1 MQSDHE
7 LKVYHRKE
15 KGCSN
20 HGIFME
26 NKNHQGCISW
36 LPNTHL
42 KKPERT
48 YVRKR
53 SKKDPVAPQ
62 EILAIAM
69 TTDFAS
75 EDKSF
80 SDSGFLPDLNVSLWG
95 SYDEF
100 PGFGSQNFGELNNFN
115 GESTQIT
122 GSSATEVV
130 QGIYS
135 SYSELSILPIVA
147 PSTPKLDANAK
158 RRDHE
163 ESQETEEGTNVV
175 SSTGNGERKICAEY
189 HNAKDNLMSSV
200 TSTTSS
206 VRNSKKRKENGS
218 DLNQKPP
225 KKLKKKIHRPKVCGE
240 GRPKRIPKPKTTKC
254 TTSKSDSLKP
264 GTPKPT
270 TPKRVILRKKK
281 SGERKKKNNIK
292 DSDSITN
299 SEEVSVERNDPI
311 VSCRRSLDS
320 AMEKH
325 AEDQCIPHN
334 EMRSGPLEAK
344 TSTQAV
350 NKEAVKSLG
359 DSDSVGNQTGWQ
371 RNSMRIYQMKLRKVR
386 FNEGHFMSIDG
397 WPLPNTCKNKRS
409 KKRNLNKGVH
419 PPTTTEI
426 PPLND
431 ELESVIKTVGKRS
444 KRCPRKFW
452 KPLRACRR
460 QKLACKKKT
469 SESFQRTEA
478 KNDAL
483 SVGGNEP
490 TMTGRQDEL
499 EPSLLKLDLNKSG
512 SEGNPLE
519 EQNLQLDSKPSE
531 FQSSPS
537 EVSPLRDQILSF
549 ISNFTDTMEGVIQ
562 SCFAT
567 EPTFVERNFQDGRG
581 ERSLLE
587 REDFLITTPSTGPCE
602 GRNTL
607 LKQDQITQNFA
618 QNGHGMVVP
627 DKGFQG
633 EEHSANVPHYDEHG
647 AIVPGPVGK
656 AQNENALVPHTENGA
671 LVPLRGELS
680 FVKKTR
686 KQILLDLFS
695 EEIGLWKLKLKE
707 LSKIND
713 ETEERQENERRMFH
727 ERLFTFTACMR
738 LILGNR
744 DYSRWKGS
752 VVDSM
757 VGVYLTQNVGDNL
770 SSSAFMSLAAKFPPQ
785 SIYQNGSNTATTA
798 AVNHLV
804 APEVMRRIENAQLK
818 TRETTLL
825 GPQASVSN
833 SFPVS
838 DCNFGAKGETNKK
851 IADDKTGRLGD
862 ETVQEEGHMHPTDEA
877 NSMFEK
883 GEEGKKGKSVDWDA
897 LRRKYCSSEEEK
909 KKANETD
916 WDGMRRKYYGDG
928 QRQSDY
934 KDSVDWEAVRRA
946 HTSEIASA
954 IKGRGQH
961 NILALRIQEC
971 LDRIVE
977 LHGSLDLEWLRNA
990 PPEEAKKYLL
1000 SFHGLGL
1007 KSVEC
1012 IRLLSLQHVAFP
1024 VDTNV
1029 GRIAVRLGWVRLEPL
1044 PDDLQIHLIQL
1055 FPMMDSIQRYLWPLL
1070 RTLDHRTLY
1079 ELHCL
1084 LIAFGK
1090 VYCTKRNPNC
1100 DPCPMKADCRYYAS
1114 AYSSA
1119 RRTLPRPEKKGNV
1132 SSTSSIVAARS
1143 PAVSINAVPPSL
1155 LEDKLFSEPEYQRK
1169 NCEPII
1175 EEPASPEPE
1184 RAESVEKDI
1193 EDYFLEDDTDDI
1205 PTIKL
1210 SSGENTTNIESL
1222 VQYMKNMTV
1231 QDNEVSRALVAL
1243 RPEVASQPV
1252 PKLKY
1257 VSRLRTKHLVYE
1269 LPDSHPLLMGLDRRV
1284 AYDPCPYLLSI
1295 WTPDETADSIQPS
1308 VCSSYREENTETVL
1322 GTILIPSRTA
1332 NKGSFPLNGTYFQV
1346 NEVFADH
1353 ESSQEPI
1360 SVPRSWIWNLRRRT
1374 AYFGTSTST
1383 IFRGL
1388 STEETQYCFLQG
1400 FLCESIRPKNWRS

>member
-15 KGCSN
+15 KGSSN

-26 NKNHQGCISW
+26 NQNHQGCVSW

-42 KKPERT
+42 KKPEIT
-48 YVRKR
+48 YIRKR
-53 SKKDPVAPQ
+53 SKKDLVAPQ

-80 SDSGFLPDLNVSLWG
+80 SDSGCLPDLNVSLWG
-95 SYDEF
+95 SHDEF

-130 QGIYS
+130 Q
-135 SYSELSILPIVA
+135 EVSILPIVA
-147 PSTPKLDANAK
+147 PSTPELDANAK

-163 ESQETEEGTNVV
+163 ESQEKEEGTNVV
-175 SSTGNGERKICAEY
+175 PFTRNGERKICAEY
-189 HNAKDNLMSSV
+189 HNATDNLMSSA
-200 TSTTSS
+200 TSTPSS

-218 DLNQKPP
+218 DLNQKPQ

-240 GRPKRIPKPKTTKC
+240 GKPKRTPKPKTTKC

-264 GTPKPT
+264 GTPQPT
-270 TPKRVILRKKK
+270 TPKRVILREKK
-281 SGERKKKNNIK
+281 SGVRKNKNNLK
-292 DSDSITN
+292 DSITN
-299 SEEVSVERNDPI
+299 SEEVSVERNDPT
-311 VSCRRSLDS
+311 VSCRRSLNS

-334 EMRSGPLEAK
+334 EIRSGPLEAK
-344 TSTQAV
+344 TSNQAV
-350 NKEAVKSLG
+350 NKEADKHLV
-359 DSDSVGNQTGWQ
+359 DFVGNQTGWQ
-371 RNSMRIYQMKLRKVR
+371 RNSMRIYQMKLQKVR
-386 FNEGHFMSIDG
+386 FSEGHFMSTDG
-397 WPLPNTCKNKRS
+397 WPLPNTCKKQRS
-409 KKRNLNKGVH
+409 KNRNLNKGMH
-419 PPTTTEI
+419 PPTTTETQ
-426 PPLND
+426 PLQ
-431 ELESVIKTVGKRS
+431 SVIKTVGKRS

-452 KPLRACRR
+452 KPLRTCRR
-460 QKLACKKKT
+460 QKLACKRKT

-478 KNDAL
+478 RNHAL
-483 SVGGNEP
+483 SVGGNGR
-490 TMTGRQDEL
+490 TMTGRRGEL
-499 EPSLLKLDLNKSG
+499 EPSLLRLGPNKSG
-512 SEGNPLE
+512 SQGSPLE
-519 EQNLQLDSKPSE
+519 EQNLQLRSKPG
-531 FQSSPS
+531 
-537 EVSPLRDQILSF
+537 
-549 ISNFTDTMEGVIQ
+549 DTMEGVIQ

-581 ERSLLE
+581 ERSLPE
-587 REDFLITTPSTGPCE
+587 REDFLITTPS
-602 GRNTL
+602 
-607 LKQDQITQNFA
+607 I
-618 QNGHGMVVP
+618 
-627 DKGFQG
+627 
-633 EEHSANVPHYDEHG
+633 
-647 AIVPGPVGK
+647 
-656 AQNENALVPHTENGA
+656 AQNENALVPHTDNGA

-680 FVKKTR
+680 LVKKTR

-695 EEIGLWKLKLKE
+695 KEIELWKLKLKE

-752 VVDSM
+752 VVDSI

-785 SIYQNGSNTATTA
+785 SINQNGSNTATTA

-804 APEVMRRIENAQLK
+804 APEVVRRTENAQLK

-825 GPQASVSN
+825 VPQASVSN

-838 DCNFGAKGETNKK
+838 DCNFGAKGETNEK
-851 IADDKTGRLGD
+851 IADDKTGRSGD
-862 ETVQEEGHMHPTDEA
+862 ETVQEEGYMHPTDDA

-916 WDGMRRKYYGDG
+916 WDGMRRKYCGDG
-928 QRQSDY
+928 QRHSDY

-946 HTSEIASA
+946 HPSETANSVDWEAVRRAHPSETASA

-1029 GRIAVRLGWVRLEPL
+1029 GRIAVRLGWV
-1044 PDDLQIHLIQL
+1044 PDDGFHSEVSLATTT
-1055 FPMMDSIQRYLWPLL
+1055 YLGPSD
-1070 RTLDHRTLY
+1070 T
-1079 ELHCL
+1079 
-1084 LIAFGK
+1084 

-1100 DPCPMKADCRYYAS
+1100 DPCPMKGDCRYYAS

-1132 SSTSSIVAARS
+1132 SSTSSIVAVSS
-1143 PAVSINAVPPSL
+1143 PAVSVNAVPPSL
-1155 LEDKLFSEPEYQRK
+1155 LENKLFSEPEYQRK

-1184 RAESVEKDI
+1184 RAESVERDI
-1193 EDYFLEDDTDDI
+1193 EDYFLEDDPDDI

-1210 SSGENTTNIESL
+1210 SSGENTTDIEFL

-1231 QDNEVSRALVAL
+1231 QDNEVSRALVAV
-1243 RPEVASQPV
+1243 RPEVASHPV

-1284 AYDPCPYLLSI
+1284 AYDPCPYLLAI
-1295 WTPDETADSIQPS
+1295 WTPGETANSIQPS
-1308 VCSSYREENTETVL
+1308 VCSSYQEENTETVL
-1322 GTILIPSRTA
+1322 GTIL
-1332 NKGSFPLNGTYFQV
+1332 
-1346 NEVFADH
+1346 VFADH

-1383 IFRGL
+1383 IFRG
-1388 STEETQYCFLQG
+1388 
-1400 FLCESIRPKNWRS
+1400 FLCVRAFDRKTGGPKPLAFRFHKSTTTSQVGKRKAEAAEEDE